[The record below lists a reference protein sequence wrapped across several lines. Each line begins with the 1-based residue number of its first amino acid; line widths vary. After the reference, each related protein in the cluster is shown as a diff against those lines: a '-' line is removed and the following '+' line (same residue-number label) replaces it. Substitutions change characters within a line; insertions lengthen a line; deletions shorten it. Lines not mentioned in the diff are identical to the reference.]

1 MTYGELIP
9 IPFGCQYD
17 IHDLFADDVADIH
30 SLAETYGTF
39 PWVIARTI
47 MHVQRKIREFA

>member
-1 MTYGELIP
+1 MTHGELIP

-17 IHDLFADDVADIH
+17 IHSMFSDNIADIH